1 MRYRDYKNFRPDNYY
16 HIYNRGNNKQDIFLE
31 PADYFQF
38 IKRIKIILQQDINQT
53 RLTQSSIKPLP
64 KNSFVIIAYCLMQNH
79 FHFLIRQN
87 SNIGI
92 NRLISKLCTSYAIY
106 FNKKYGRVGRV
117 FQDKF
122 KAKHI
127 DDERYLLHLTA
138 YIHNNPNSPL
148 NYKFSS
154 FNEYIGVINNKI
166 TDSQTILSYF
176 SGDVDAYKKFVLDNK
191 KSDIDIKSLIFEEN

>member
-1 MRYRDYKNFRPDNYY
+1 MRYRDYKNFRPNNYY